1 MKPILNKLRASARQ
15 AQHPMGDSVPG
26 DRSGEPDAQAGLAV
40 FIYAAVV
47 GLAHIA
53 FNLGLLLPD
62 LWIGVF
68 HFASLGLLAL
78 LLHPA
83 GKVAG
88 WREALLGLLLLGSA
102 IGLLLLEG
110 PLYARGLAFSAA
122 DWLVCL
128 ALVILAIELVRRTAG
143 WLIPVLVV
151 ALLAYASGWG
161 AGLGGVFAF
170 PGLSTET
177 VLFRAVYTSE
187 GLFGTIARI
196 SWSYVFMFVLL
207 GAFLVRSGAGDFI
220 IALARAVAGRV
231 AGGPGLVAVAS
242 SGLMGS
248 ITGSAVAN
256 TASTGVIT
264 IPLMKR
270 AGFPPRFA
278 GGVEAAASTGGQ
290 LMPPV
295 MGAGAFLMANFTGL
309 SYLDIIAA
317 ALIPAL
323 LYFFSLGLF
332 VRVRAG
338 RLGLVAETSGEGE
351 TIAQALRRGW
361 PLLLPLAVLVGLLV
375 SGFTPVFAAACAMV
389 ATVAGSWLTG
399 QRMGLTAVIEAL
411 ANGTRAMVPT
421 AMLLIAVGLVVNVLT
436 TTGIGNTLSI
446 MIAQWAGSSLL
457 IALVL
462 VALASLILGM
472 GLPVT
477 AAYIVLAAVSAPT
490 LFGLMLQA
498 DLVQA
503 LIEGQ
508 ITPLARE
515 AMLLAMPG
523 VEGLLGQPMPPDQA
537 QAVVA
542 AMTPELQR
550 TAAEALLDPAL
561 VAGSLLAAHMIIFW
575 LSQDSNVTPPVA
587 LAAFTA
593 AGIAGEK
600 PMATGFT
607 AWKLAKGLYLIPL
620 LFAYTPLVSGN
631 WTEALMVATFA
642 LFGLYALVGLLEGWL
657 EGPLT
662 WPQRLLLAP
671 IALALLHPDPTWP
684 LRATALILLT
694 ILLLRSRQRPRTLKP
709 EP

>member
-1 MKPILNKLRASARQ
+1 MKTVLDQLRASARE
-15 AQHPMGDSVPG
+15 AAESADVEANREAPG
-26 DRSGEPDAQAGLAV
+26 GREVQAGLAV
-40 FIYAAVV
+40 FVYAAAV
-47 GLAHIA
+47 GLVHIA

-62 LWIGVF
+62 LWVGVF

-83 GKVAG
+83 GKAAD
-88 WREALLGLLLLGSA
+88 WRELLLGLVLAGSA
-102 IGLLLLEG
+102 FGLLLLEG
-110 PLYARGLAFSAA
+110 PLYARGLAFSTA

-128 ALVILAIELVRRTAG
+128 ALVMLAIELVRRTAG

-151 ALLAYASGWG
+151 TLLAYASGWG

-220 IALARAVAGRV
+220 IALARAVAGRI

-295 MGAGAFLMANFTGL
+295 MGVGAFLMANFTGL

-332 VRVRAG
+332 VRVRAK
-338 RLGLVAETSGEGE
+338 RLGLVAEAPGEGE
-351 TIAQALRRGW
+351 TILKALRCGW

-375 SGFTPVFAAACAMV
+375 SGFTPVFAAACAMI

-399 QRMGLTAVIEAL
+399 RRMGLSAVIEAL

-503 LIEGQ
+503 LVAGQ

-515 AMLLAMPG
+515 AVLLAMPG
-523 VEGLLGQPMPPDQA
+523 MDALLGQPMPLEQA
-537 QAVVA
+537 QAVVT

-550 TAAEALLDPAL
+550 SAAEALLDPAL
-561 VAGSLLAAHMIIFW
+561 LAGSLLAAHMIIFW

-593 AGIAGEK
+593 AGIAGER

-631 WTEALMVATFA
+631 WSEALIVAAFA
-642 LFGLYALVGLLEGWL
+642 LPGLYALVGLLEGWL
-657 EGPLT
+657 EGYLT
-662 WPQRLLLAP
+662 WPQRFLLAP
-671 IALALLHPDPTWP
+671 IAITLLHPDPTWP
-684 LRATALILLT
+684 LRATGLLVLLIL
-694 ILLLRSRQRPRTLKP
+694 ILHSRHQTTPNH
-709 EP
+709 

>member
-1 MKPILNKLRASARQ
+1 MSSFFDRLRASVQ
-15 AQHPMGDSVPG
+15 ADSPG
-26 DRSGEPDAQAGLAV
+26 PIEERDPGTLIASEAGRNLPV
-40 FIYAAVV
+40 FLYAAAV
-47 GLAHIA
+47 GLIHVA

-62 LWIGVF
+62 LWVGVF

-78 LLHPA
+78 MLHPV
-83 GKVAG
+83 GRTAG
-88 WREALLGLLLLGSA
+88 WGEALLGLFLLLA
-102 IGLLLLEG
+102 AVGLLALEG
-110 PLYARGLAFSAA
+110 PLYERGLQFSLA

-128 ALVILAIELVRRTAG
+128 LIVMLAIELVRRTAG
-143 WLIPVLVV
+143 WLIPLLVV
-151 ALLAYASGWG
+151 VLLAYASGWG
-161 AGLGGVFAF
+161 ANLPGVFGF
-170 PGLSTET
+170 PGLRTET
-177 VLFRAVYTSE
+177 VLYRAVYTSE

-270 AGFPPRFA
+270 AGFPARFA

-323 LYFFSLGLF
+323 LYFLSLALF

-338 RLGLVAETSGEGE
+338 KLGLEPQDAGEGE
-351 TIAQALRRGW
+351 TIARALRRGW
-361 PLLLPLAVLVGLLV
+361 PLLLPLAVLVGMLV
-375 SGFTPVFAAACAMV
+375 AGFTPVYAAACAML
-389 ATVAGSWLTG
+389 ATVAGSWLSG
-399 QRMGLTAVIEAL
+399 RRMGLVAVIEAL
-411 ANGTRAMVPT
+411 SNGTRAMVPT
-421 AMLLIAVGLVVNVLT
+421 AMLLIAIGLVVNVLT

-498 DLVQA
+498 ELVQA
-503 LIEGQ
+503 LVEGQ

-515 AMLLAMPG
+515 ALLLAAPA
-523 VEGLLGQPMPPDQA
+523 VDGLLGQPMPPDQA
-537 QAVVA
+537 QVLVA

-550 TAAEALLDPAL
+550 TTAEALLDPAVL
-561 VAGSLLAAHMIIFW
+561 AGSLLAAHMIIFW

-593 AGIAGEK
+593 AGIAGTR

-620 LFAYTPLVSGN
+620 LFAYTPLVSGD
-631 WTEALMVATFA
+631 WSQALQVAVFA

-657 EGPLT
+657 EGPLA
-662 WPQRLLLAP
+662 WPVRLSLIIPAGLLMWPDLDLFLRLLGL
-671 IALALLHPDPTWP
+671 LALSVPVAFGI
-684 LRATALILLT
+684 LRRA
-694 ILLLRSRQRPRTLKP
+694 
-709 EP
+709 

>member
-1 MKPILNKLRASARQ
+1 MSALFNKLRDSAR
-15 AQHPMGDSVPG
+15 AAGAGVGDTEADCAREQGGPGAVPVYVF
-26 DRSGEPDAQAGLAV
+26 AAG
-40 FIYAAVV
+40 V
-47 GLAHIA
+47 GLIHIA

-78 LLHPA
+78 LLHPF
-83 GKVAG
+83 GKIPD
-88 WREALLGLLLLGSA
+88 WREAVLAMVLLTA
-102 IGLLLLEG
+102 AVGLLLLEA
-110 PLYARGLAFSAA
+110 PLYARGLEFSVV

-128 ALVILAIELVRRTAG
+128 AVIMLAIELVRRTAG

-161 AGLGGVFAF
+161 AGLAGVFGF
-170 PGLSTET
+170 PGLATET

-323 LYFFSLGLF
+323 LYFFSLALF

-338 RLGLVAETSGEGE
+338 RLGLVAQAQDEGE
-351 TIAQALRRGW
+351 SIPQALRRGW
-361 PLLLPLAVLVGLLV
+361 PLLLPLAVLIGLLV
-375 SGFTPVFAAACAMV
+375 SGFTPVFAAACAML
-389 ATVAGSWLTG
+389 ATVAGSWLSG
-399 QRMGLTAVIEAL
+399 RRMGPLAVIEAL

-436 TTGIGNTLSI
+436 TTGVGNTLSI

-457 IALVL
+457 IALIL

-503 LIEGQ
+503 LVEGQ

-515 AMLLAMPG
+515 ALLLAVPG
-523 VEGLLGQPMPPDQA
+523 VDGLLGQPMPPGQA

-550 TAAEALLDPAL
+550 SAAEALLDPAL
-561 VAGSLLAAHMIIFW
+561 LAGSLLAAHMIIFW

-593 AGIAGEK
+593 AGIAGAK

-620 LFAYTPLVSGN
+620 LFAYTPLVSGD
-631 WTEALMVATFA
+631 WSEALAVAVFA

-657 EGPLT
+657 EGPLS
-662 WPQRLLLAP
+662 WPMRLLLVVPAWLLLWP
-671 IALALLHPDPTWP
+671 DLDLAL
-684 LRATALILLT
+684 RLLG
-694 ILLLRSRQRPRTLKP
+694 LLLMAGPWIFGWLRRAGNPIGS
-709 EP
+709 